1 MSRSKFEEAFIQKHT
16 LPYEELSLPYIRNY
30 VPDFHTDKYIL
41 ELKGVLER
49 DDAQK
54 ISSTV
59 SFLRTEQVY
68 IICGGKFKHYDEL
81 QSLTKDFNP
90 TLFKYPDLDYVIA
103 PQMTQS
109 QLANHRLSR
118 GSRTWHERF
127 PLTGTDIVAW
137 ANKMKIPALPMSYTD
152 HREWEKYHANML

>member
-1 MSRSKFEEAFIQKHT
+1 MSRSRFEEAFINKYT

-59 SFLRTEQVY
+59 SFLRTERVY
-68 IICGGKFKHYDEL
+68 IICGGKFKHIEA
-81 QSLTKDFNP
+81 LTEITKQFNP
-90 TLFKYPDLDYVIA
+90 TLFKYPDLGFVLA
-103 PQMTQS
+103 PQMTKT

-118 GSRTWHERF
+118 GSRTHHEQF
-127 PLTGTDIVAW
+127 PLKGADIVAW
-137 ANKMKIPALPMSYTD
+137 ANKMRIPALPMSYDD
-152 HREWEKYHANML
+152 HREWEKYHASV

>member
-1 MSRSKFEEAFIQKHT
+1 MRSKFEEAFISKYN
-16 LPYEELSLPYIRNY
+16 LPYEQLSLPYIRNY

-49 DDAQK
+49 EDAQK

-59 SFLRTEQVY
+59 SFLRTDQVY
-68 IICGGKFKHYDEL
+68 ILVGGKFQHREEL
-81 QSLTKDFNP
+81 VEVTKQFNP
-90 TLFKYPDLDYVIA
+90 TVFNYPDLDYVIA

-127 PLTGTDIVAW
+127 PLTGADIVAW
-137 ANKMKIPALPMSYTD
+137 ANKMGIVSTPMSYSD
-152 HREWEKYHANML
+152 HREWEKFHASFL